1 MKHFVAFVMMAILA
15 SGTIPAWGAASRTED
30 VRKTVDE
37 VVRIVSDKEL
47 KKPQNEQKRRKALK
61 AAIGKIFDHAEMAK
75 RSMGQN
81 WKELTPVQQK
91 EFTDLFATL
100 LESSYA
106 GKIESYNNEK
116 IIYLKEIEDGDY
128 AEVKSRIVT
137 ARHDEFS
144 LDYRLMREGD
154 RWKVYDIVIE
164 GVSLVSNY
172 RSQFNKI
179 IKAQGYQELVKKMKS
194 RKDDLAAS

>member
-144 LDYRLMREGD
+144 LDYRLMRDGD

>member
-1 MKHFVAFVMMAILA
+1 MKHFVAFVVMAFLVTGI
-15 SGTIPAWGAASRTED
+15 IPVWGAASRTED
-30 VRKTVDE
+30 VKKTVDE
-37 VVRIVSDKEL
+37 VVRIVADKEL

-61 AAIGKIFDHAEMAK
+61 AAIGQIFDHAEMAK

>member
-1 MKHFVAFVMMAILA
+1 MKHFVAFVVMAFLA

>member
-1 MKHFVAFVMMAILA
+1 MKRAVAGVVLVVLA
-15 SGTIPAWGAASRTED
+15 MITPSWGAASPVEE

-37 VVRIVSDKEL
+37 VVRIVADKEL
-47 KKPQNEQKRRKALK
+47 KKQQNEQKRRKALK
-61 AAIGKIFDHAEMAK
+61 SAIGQIFDHAEMAK

-91 EFTDLFATL
+91 EFTELFASL
-100 LESSYA
+100 LENSYV

-116 IIYLKEIEDGDY
+116 IVYLKDILDGDY
-128 AEVKSRIVT
+128 AEVKSRVIT
-137 ARHDEFS
+137 AKRDEFS
-144 LDYRLMREGD
+144 LDYRLMREGEH
-154 RWKVYDIVIE
+154 WKVYDVVIE

-179 IKAQGYQELVKKMKS
+179 IKAQGYPELVKKLKV
-194 RKDDLAAS
+194 KKEDLSIP